1 MAMGKKGE
9 NMSYEVVHIAKYI
22 INKCT
27 IDQHPISNLQLQK
40 ILYCIQRDFLKNDM
54 LAFDDD
60 FEAWQ
65 FGPVIPEVYY
75 LFCGF
80 GAIRIQMK
88 YDLDIGSDYAA
99 LINPIIERKRLLN
112 PWDWS
117 EDINATGKAW
127 DKVYSN
133 GSGNHKIIP
142 KQIVKNIG

>member
-1 MAMGKKGE
+1 
-9 NMSYEVVHIAKYI
+9 MSYEAVHIAKYI

-27 IDQHPISNLQLQK
+27 IDQHSISNLQLQK

-133 GSGNHKIIP
+133 GSGNHKVIP
-142 KQIVKNIG
+142 KQIIRNIG

>member
-1 MAMGKKGE
+1 MKLFI
-9 NMSYEVVHIAKYI
+9 SAKYI

-80 GAIRIQMK
+80 GAIRIRMK

-133 GSGNHKIIP
+133 GSGNHKVIP

>member
-1 MAMGKKGE
+1 
-9 NMSYEVVHIAKYI
+9 MSYETVHIAKYI

-133 GSGNHKIIP
+133 GSGNHKVIP
-142 KQIVKNIG
+142 KQIIRNIG

>member
-1 MAMGKKGE
+1 
-9 NMSYEVVHIAKYI
+9 MSYEAVHIAKYI

-80 GAIRIQMK
+80 GAIRIRMK

-117 EDINATGKAW
+117 EDINATEKAW

-133 GSGNHKIIP
+133 GSGNHKVIP

>member
-1 MAMGKKGE
+1 
-9 NMSYEVVHIAKYI
+9 MSYEAVHIAKYI

-80 GAIRIQMK
+80 GAIRIRMK

-112 PWDWS
+112 SWDWS

-133 GSGNHKIIP
+133 GSGNHKVIP

>member
-1 MAMGKKGE
+1 
-9 NMSYEVVHIAKYI
+9 MSYEAVHIAKYI

-40 ILYCIQRDFLKNDM
+40 ILYCIQRYFLKNDM

-80 GAIRIQMK
+80 GAIRIRMK

-133 GSGNHKIIP
+133 GSGNHKVIP

>member
-1 MAMGKKGE
+1 
-9 NMSYEVVHIAKYI
+9 MSYEAVHIAKYI

-80 GAIRIQMK
+80 GAIRIRMK

-133 GSGNHKIIP
+133 GSGNHKVIP
-142 KQIVKNIG
+142 KQIVKDIG

>member
-1 MAMGKKGE
+1 
-9 NMSYEVVHIAKYI
+9 MSYEAVHIAKYI

-88 YDLDIGSDYAA
+88 YDLDISSDYAA

-133 GSGNHKIIP
+133 GSGNHKVIP
-142 KQIVKNIG
+142 KQIIRNIG

>member
-1 MAMGKKGE
+1 
-9 NMSYEVVHIAKYI
+9 MSYEAVHIAKYI

-65 FGPVIPEVYY
+65 FGPVVPEVYY

-80 GAIRIQMK
+80 GAIRIRMK

-133 GSGNHKIIP
+133 GSGNHKVIP

>member
-1 MAMGKKGE
+1 
-9 NMSYEVVHIAKYI
+9 MSYEAVHIAKYI

-80 GAIRIQMK
+80 GAIRIRMK
-88 YDLDIGSDYAA
+88 YDIDIGSDYATI
-99 LINPIIERKRLLN
+99 INPIIERKRLLN

-117 EDINATGKAW
+117 NDINAAGKAW
-127 DKVYSN
+127 DTIYSHGN
-133 GSGNHKIIP
+133 GNHKTIP

>member
-1 MAMGKKGE
+1 
-9 NMSYEVVHIAKYI
+9 MSYEAVHIAKYI

-80 GAIRIQMK
+80 GAIRIRMK
-88 YDLDIGSDYAA
+88 YNLDIGSDYAA

-133 GSGNHKIIP
+133 GNGNHKTIP

>member
-1 MAMGKKGE
+1 
-9 NMSYEVVHIAKYI
+9 MSYTAIDTAKYI
-22 INKCT
+22 INKCS
-27 IDQHPISNLQLQK
+27 IEQHPISNLQLQK
-40 ILYCIQRDFLKNDM
+40 ILYCIQRDFLKNNM

-80 GAIRIQMK
+80 GAIRIRMR
-88 YDLDIGSDYAA
+88 YDIDIGSDYTA

-117 EDINATGKAW
+117 EDINGTGKAW
-127 DKVYSN
+127 DKVYSGGN
-133 GSGNHKIIP
+133 SNHKVIP
-142 KQIVKNIG
+142 KQLIRNIG

>member
-1 MAMGKKGE
+1 
-9 NMSYEVVHIAKYI
+9 MSYEAVHIAKYI

-80 GAIRIQMK
+80 GAIRIRMK

-133 GSGNHKIIP
+133 GNGNHKTIP

>member
-1 MAMGKKGE
+1 
-9 NMSYEVVHIAKYI
+9 MSYEAVHIAKYI

-65 FGPVIPEVYY
+65 FEPVIPEVYY

-80 GAIRIQMK
+80 GAIRIRMK

-133 GSGNHKIIP
+133 GSGNHKVIP

>member
-1 MAMGKKGE
+1 
-9 NMSYEVVHIAKYI
+9 MSYEAVHIAKYI

-80 GAIRIQMK
+80 GAIRIRMK

-133 GSGNHKIIP
+133 GSGNHK
-142 KQIVKNIG
+142 VNS

>member
-1 MAMGKKGE
+1 
-9 NMSYEVVHIAKYI
+9 MSYEAVHIAKYI

-27 IDQHPISNLQLQK
+27 INQHPISNLQLQK

-133 GSGNHKIIP
+133 GSGNHKVIP
-142 KQIVKNIG
+142 KQIIRNIG

>member
-1 MAMGKKGE
+1 
-9 NMSYEVVHIAKYI
+9 MSYEAVHIAKYI

-80 GAIRIQMK
+80 GAIRIRMK

-99 LINPIIERKRLLN
+99 LINPIIKRKRLLN

-133 GSGNHKIIP
+133 GSGNHKVIP

>member
-1 MAMGKKGE
+1 
-9 NMSYEVVHIAKYI
+9 MSYEAVHIAKYI

-133 GSGNHKIIP
+133 GSGNHKVIP

>member
-1 MAMGKKGE
+1 
-9 NMSYEVVHIAKYI
+9 MSYEAVHIAKYI

-80 GAIRIQMK
+80 GAIRIRMK
-88 YDLDIGSDYAA
+88 YDQDIGSDYAA

-133 GSGNHKIIP
+133 GSGNHKVIP

>member
-1 MAMGKKGE
+1 
-9 NMSYEVVHIAKYI
+9 MSYEAVHIAKYI

-40 ILYCIQRDFLKNDM
+40 ILYCIQRYFLKNDM

-80 GAIRIQMK
+80 GAIRIRMK

-133 GSGNHKIIP
+133 GSGNDKVIP

>member
-1 MAMGKKGE
+1 
-9 NMSYEVVHIAKYI
+9 MSYEAVHIAKYI

-40 ILYCIQRDFLKNDM
+40 ILYCIQRYFLKNDM

-80 GAIRIQMK
+80 GAIRIRMK
-88 YDLDIGSDYAA
+88 YDIDIGSDYATI
-99 LINPIIERKRLLN
+99 INPIIERKRLLN

-117 EDINATGKAW
+117 NDINAAGKAW
-127 DKVYSN
+127 DTIYSN
-133 GSGNHKIIP
+133 GNGNHKTIH

>member
-1 MAMGKKGE
+1 
-9 NMSYEVVHIAKYI
+9 MSYEAVHIAKYI
-22 INKCT
+22 INKCA
-27 IDQHPISNLQLQK
+27 IDQYPISNLQLQK

-133 GSGNHKIIP
+133 GSGNHKVIP
-142 KQIVKNIG
+142 KQIIRNIG

>member
-1 MAMGKKGE
+1 
-9 NMSYEVVHIAKYI
+9 MSYEAVHIAKYI

-133 GSGNHKIIP
+133 GSGNHKVIP
-142 KQIVKNIG
+142 KQIIRNIG